1 MVFRVLAGFLA
12 FLFCLGF
19 FAGLESGEL
28 SLLPGCWIILLASAF
43 LVYAIGGN
51 NLVKRILP
59 FLGEE

>member
-12 FLFCLGF
+12 FWLALGF
-19 FAGLESGEL
+19 FAGLQSGEL
-28 SLLPGCWIILLASAF
+28 SLLLACGIILLVSAF